1 MPIPSDGEIDL
12 IIHNLF
18 PIRVWTTCGPRIG
31 ADAAIVVG
39 EPHLALND
47 TGVEFNDAVLPGASE
62 LAKEQQKKKN
72 WHNVFSKLIL
82 SHIKTKDK
90 VATIQLGFTKLT
102 LELTFVPLLDLY

>member
-1 MPIPSDGEIDL
+1 MPISSDGEIDL

-47 TGVEFNDAVLPGASE
+47 TGVEFNDAVLPGGSE
-62 LAKEQQKKKN
+62 LAEEQQKKKN
-72 WHNVFSKLIL
+72 WHNQEVCNKKMLY
-82 SHIKTKDK
+82 T
-90 VATIQLGFTKLT
+90 
-102 LELTFVPLLDLY
+102 PLNFGNKAS